1 MPTGQDATIAEVMAK
16 PGRQSRV
23 ASRAAIRKDNVL
35 IISMLPQHLHRARRP
50 RYAST
55 KTAPVMPAG
64 FDTFA
69 GFWFA
74 AGAPGSLAREEQPK
88 KQHSTGY
95 LTVPYEWITK
105 LDALQEDGQRLARAG
120 TAVGALPAR
129 GRAGPACVKPNRQ
142 TSADGGVFVTYCCLV
157 VMGDGKDRR
166 NTLPTAFSRRD
177 VAAARFWRLRHRL
190 WRISP
195 SSP

>member
-1 MPTGQDATIAEVMAK
+1 MPAGQDATIAEVMAK

-64 FDTFA
+64 FVQFA

-88 KQHSTGY
+88 KTALDRIPDGSIRMDYKTGC
-95 LTVPYEWITK
+95 I
-105 LDALQEDGQRLARAG
+105 AR
-120 TAVGALPAR
+120 R
-129 GRAGPACVKPNRQ
+129 
-142 TSADGGVFVTYCCLV
+142 
-157 VMGDGKDRR
+157 
-166 NTLPTAFSRRD
+166 
-177 VAAARFWRLRHRL
+177 
-190 WRISP
+190 
-195 SSP
+195 